1 MELSVSH
8 QAYVFVCMVLCGML
22 SGIIFDI
29 FRSIRRCTKPKSCI
43 IAAQDL
49 FFWFIELCVV
59 YITAFEVNNAQIRG
73 YEAIA
78 LVLGAVFYFVTVS
91 EYVMRFLCHIIRFA
105 MKTVNAVLKPLYKI
119 LHVMTLP
126 FKKARS
132 AVKKKAKNIKNRISS
147 LVKNEIR
154 RLKTIFSG
162 KIQKY

>member
-1 MELSVSH
+1 M
-8 QAYVFVCMVLCGML
+8 
-22 SGIIFDI
+22 
-29 FRSIRRCTKPKSCI
+29 
-43 IAAQDL
+43 
-49 FFWFIELCVV
+49 V

-132 AVKKKAKNIKNRISS
+132 AVKKKAENIKNRISS